1 MWHHPAKAYG
11 RSGCR
16 SRLLSGKEPEMRYEI
31 EDKGSFKMIHI
42 IGNID
47 IEENTKKLDD
57 DINDCIRKGHH
68 HFVFNLEKTTYL
80 DSAGISIFIHCLCD
94 VQENK
99 GSVYIIAK
107 ESQVRKVLEM
117 VGIDRLM
124 KTYRSE
130 QEFLTDQKVKVG

>member
-1 MWHHPAKAYG
+1 MK
-11 RSGCR
+11 
-16 SRLLSGKEPEMRYEI
+16 YEI
-31 EDKGSFKMIHI
+31 EDKAGFKMIHI

-47 IEENTKKLDD
+47 TEENTKKLDD
-57 DINDCIRKGHH
+57 DIFACIKNGHH
-68 HFVFNLEKTTYL
+68 RFVFNLEKTTYL

-107 ESQVRKVLEM
+107 DNQVRKVLEM

-124 KTYRSE
+124 KTYHSE
-130 QEFLTDQKVKVG
+130 EEFVRQQKPGAA